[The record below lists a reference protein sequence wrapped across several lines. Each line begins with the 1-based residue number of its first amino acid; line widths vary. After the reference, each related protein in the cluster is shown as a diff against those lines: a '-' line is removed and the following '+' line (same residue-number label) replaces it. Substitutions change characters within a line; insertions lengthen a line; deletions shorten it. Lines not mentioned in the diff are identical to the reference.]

1 MDPNPMERL
10 VEYIMSLSTNIE
22 LPVEIVKLFLKLRF
36 FNVKYW
42 PCKTFYKKYETEGTV
57 YSKINIIDSIIHLN

>member
-36 FNVKYW
+36 F
-42 PCKTFYKKYETEGTV
+42 
-57 YSKINIIDSIIHLN
+57 

>member
-36 FNVKYW
+36 FLTLNTDLAKHFTRNMKQKGQFIVK
-42 PCKTFYKKYETEGTV
+42 
-57 YSKINIIDSIIHLN
+57 